1 MSVIRKPEQLY
12 DVRLVDRHRKTGVVQ
27 SKDYDKWLKDL
38 ADTEDNAEYITAE
51 QVALDSSPAS
61 KHDMDDDDDDDYD
74 EDDDE
79 DEDES

>member
-38 ADTEDNAEYITAE
+38 PDAADNSEYITAE
-51 QVALDSSPAS
+51 HITLETPSQRPG
-61 KHDMDDDDDDDYD
+61 DDDDDDDD
-74 EDDDE
+74 
-79 DEDES
+79 